1 VFTSSKK
8 KAFVGGDNVDAIQ
21 SSKQNYDF
29 SSLRMAGATNKVS
42 KGPEAGENGQPR
54 ERKQYGQSRGFDDD
68 DFVTVKEKVRK
79 VPGPTAEE

>member
-1 VFTSSKK
+1 MFTSSKK